1 MYSVLNLPMI
11 LLFIMV
17 EGRHYVEKKISEKIF
32 HIQKQGSELVWKKV
46 FSLWPAIEYMYNHFI
61 D

>member
-1 MYSVLNLPMI
+1 
-11 LLFIMV
+11 MV
-17 EGRHYVEKKISEKIF
+17 EGRHYAEKKISEKIF
-32 HIQKQGSELVWKKV
+32 HIQKQGSELVSEKV